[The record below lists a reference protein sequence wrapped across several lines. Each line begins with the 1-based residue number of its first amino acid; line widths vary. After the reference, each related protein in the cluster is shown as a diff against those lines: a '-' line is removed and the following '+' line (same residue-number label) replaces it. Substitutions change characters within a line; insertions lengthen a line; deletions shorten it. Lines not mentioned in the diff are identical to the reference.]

1 MSDMGNRMK
10 QAQGAS
16 SEEAYDVAI
25 LGGGQAGLTLA
36 LQLKQARPAA
46 RIVVIEKQQ
55 FPVPEAAHKV
65 GESTVEI
72 AGHYF
77 RDVLGLEEH
86 LQAQQLRK
94 FGLRMFFSAAGNR
107 DIAHRVEYGQ
117 IEEAPLASYQLD
129 RGRFENALSQ
139 LLPARDITLLDGS
152 KVQQV
157 ELHPESELHT
167 LRIAHGEDEQT
178 IAARWIVD
186 ATGRSSLLKRQ
197 LGLTKKVNHHANAAW
212 FRVGHAIDL
221 NDWSDDPAWKA
232 RITDGER
239 RLSTNHLMGPG
250 YWLWIIPLASGSTSI
265 GIVAD
270 AEMHPFD
277 GFNRFE
283 RALAWLHEHEPQCA
297 QAVEACR
304 DEVQDFRVMRD
315 YSYSCEQVYSADRWC
330 LTGESAVAVDPLYS
344 SGGDLIAIG
353 NGLVCDLI
361 VHALEG
367 EDIEERAIAHNQL
380 FLIFSEVW
388 LVAYEKQYHLMGNAQ
403 VMVAKVVWDTVIYWA
418 FPGLLYFHN
427 KLPRLAESSVTLT
440 NLYRC
445 WNVHSRVQAFFRE
458 WHAIDSTHGPSDGY
472 GIFADPYSLL
482 DFLVDLHKGMAANLP
497 DAELEAQFAV
507 NTRLLEHL
515 AGQLV
520 STVIAMYADQLENEA
535 AQQQIQKW
543 RAEPFITELLA
554 IYREEDKVNPIDS
567 RWITLVQHAQASQH
581 PQADRSNAEGS
592 PLTSATTSVDDSHC
606 AEEVLPGSS
615 YGTDQQRLEV
625 TR

>member
-197 LGLTKKVNHHANAAW
+197 LGLAKKVNHHANAAW
-212 FRVGHAIDL
+212 FRVGREIDI
-221 NDWSDDPAWKA
+221 NDWSNDPAWRA

-297 QAVEACR
+297 QAVEACQ

-315 YSYSCEQVYSADRWC
+315 YSYSCEQVYSVDRWC
-330 LTGESAVAVDPLYS
+330 LTGEAGVSLDPLYS
-344 SGGDLIAIG
+344 PGGDLIAVS
-353 NGLVCDLI
+353 NGLACDLI
-361 VHALEG
+361 SRGLDG
-367 EDIEERAIAHNQL
+367 EDIEDVAAIHNQF
-380 FLIFSEVW
+380 FLMFTNSW
-388 LVAYEKQYHLMGNAQ
+388 LSTYEQQYAIMGNAQ
-403 VMVAKVVWDTVIYWA
+403 VMVAKVMWDTAVYWA
-418 FPGLLYFHN
+418 IPGLLYFHD
-427 KLPRLAESSVTLT
+427 KFRTFGDTPGIAM
-440 NLYRC
+440 NLLRFSILSE
-445 WNVHSRVQAFFRE
+445 HVQAFLRD
-458 WHAIDSTHGPSDGY
+458 WLAIAQPEFTDIFIKYYDFAFMAKLHIGMTADLSDDVFEGQ
-472 GIFADPYSLL
+472 F
-482 DFLVDLHKGMAANLP
+482 AANVHFI
-497 DAELEAQFAV
+497 E
-507 NTRLLEHL
+507 RL

-520 STVIAMYADQLENEA
+520 RTVTQSYAESSDERVQDQLASWQADAFLNELVTLYQQEEQTNPIENGWATLGLPLREKLEA
-535 AQQQIQKW
+535 A
-543 RAEPFITELLA
+543 R
-554 IYREEDKVNPIDS
+554 
-567 RWITLVQHAQASQH
+567 
-581 PQADRSNAEGS
+581 
-592 PLTSATTSVDDSHC
+592 
-606 AEEVLPGSS
+606 
-615 YGTDQQRLEV
+615 
-625 TR
+625 